1 MILNFQQI
9 AAYLQSNPLPGFT
22 PPSADEVE
30 SAIETLVRQGIV
42 ETLWSEDGQVTYRLT
57 REGKAH
63 AQAMF
68 GGYI

>member
-9 AAYLQSNPLPGFT
+9 ASYLQSNPLPGFS

-30 SAIETLVRQGIV
+30 NAIESLVRQGIV
-42 ETLWSEDGQVTYRLT
+42 ETLWGEDGKIAYRLT

-63 AQAMF
+63 AEAMMR
-68 GGYI
+68 GYI